1 MDCFVW
7 MTQIFDTCFYFEGDV
22 ETKNEKSMTATLGL
36 VVHAAGK
43 CDMTS

>member
-1 MDCFVW
+1 MP
-7 MTQIFDTCFYFEGDV
+7 QIFNFGFYSLGDV

-43 CDMTS
+43 

>member
-1 MDCFVW
+1 
-7 MTQIFDTCFYFEGDV
+7 MTTISDTCFHSAGDV

-43 CDMTS
+43 CDVARKVL